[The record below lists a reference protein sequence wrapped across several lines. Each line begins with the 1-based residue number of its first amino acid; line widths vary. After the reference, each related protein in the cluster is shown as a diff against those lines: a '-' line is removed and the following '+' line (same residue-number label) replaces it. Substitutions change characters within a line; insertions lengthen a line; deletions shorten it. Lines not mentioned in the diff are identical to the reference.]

1 MSYLSMEVV
10 IGVPIR
16 LACRS
21 CYIPIHKNIDKIYE
35 TKANTQF
42 LTKTKLIK
50 S

>member
-1 MSYLSMEVV
+1 MHSKG
-10 IGVPIR
+10 IDIDVPVR
-16 LACRS
+16 LVRRS

-35 TKANTQF
+35 TKANKQF